1 MFDDTGGGDLDEV
14 EDAFTSIGVL
24 FGIGARDGMGG
35 WTVVITVGRCE
46 DVFDERNTGFAL
58 EASLI

>member
-35 WTVVITVGRCE
+35 MDCCDHGRKM
-46 DVFDERNTGFAL
+46 
-58 EASLI
+58 